1 MPTAYLCRTSRPT
14 KVYSSPISVNP
25 TNTVIPKGSLFI
37 STKYYDREN
46 LEFYEITKDEYNQN
60 LPVGAWVVGD
70 VVEYLPTDDI
80 IDTPKLEQ
88 KAGYEEVNETLFIK
102 SEKITV
108 YDDSQSSTSVNHELK
123 LKDSLIVDRKA
134 NVLCNGMTQV
144 RYHITKVNGSDSHPD
159 VGKWILGDYAVD
171 LKNTKVVFH
180 NNAVQKK
187 VARVATLTANT
198 ARDATTTTTT
208 TPSVDTT
215 NTTDGVTASNAD
227 QELLNNAQMN
237 QTSMDQLYENY
248 GFNYSMSQRHLM
260 SVPIGRM
267 TFVHGMPF
275 QYTYLTDRREGNN
288 NYEGQDSL
296 PDEVTSLNVRSGS
309 VDLYGRTFGKEIAAN
324 MPIAVITPG
333 NPIFLTNVKQGV
345 IGYSGSSQ
353 SARNN
358 WIPFFDTANELTGSE
373 FDAAL
378 AALTE
383 DDGDYQ
389 YYSMT
394 VDTADYFNYVNA
406 ICQTSARLMGL
417 TDFIYHGSACSSLDW
432 SKYNQSV
439 DQDYSMFEEVIG
451 VTNGVSFAFDPLS
464 SITDS
469 ISNNTADS
477 MFTSMLNEV
486 SSKAREVEFV
496 TGQIGIDTGLSSY
509 EGSTPTIGDSTIGNI
524 ASRIGSFL
532 NNSIHGMNVR
542 FPKIWN
548 DSNSSKDY
556 SLEMHFITP
565 YATTFCKW
573 RYVLV
578 PFFHVFCLTAP
589 RSIKT
594 VMNYSRPFL
603 IKAYSKGYFN
613 VEMGIINSL
622 QWKRFGDGDM
632 ISSDGVPTQIDV
644 SMSFEDM
651 YYQLAMSKM
660 SGITG
665 SFEMMG
671 VFFNNNGLMEML
683 GTLSGVN
690 MLRISLGERLSL
702 FASSAVGAFSS
713 TGSNFMRHIS
723 DRLSAAYNSIYYGW

>member
-1 MPTAYLCRTSRPT
+1 MATAYLCRTSRPT
-14 KVYSSPISVNP
+14 KVYRSPISVNP
-25 TNTVIPKGSLFI
+25 TSTVIPKGSMFI
-37 STKYYDREN
+37 STNYHNREN
-46 LEFYEITKDEYNQN
+46 LDFYEITNDEYNQN
-60 LPVGAWVVGD
+60 LPVGAWVAGD
-70 VVEYLPTDDI
+70 VIDCIPTDDF
-80 IDTPKLEQ
+80 DTANITKKSTNNEI
-88 KAGYEEVNETLFIK
+88 NETLFIK
-102 SEKITV
+102 SNKITV
-108 YDDSQSSTSVNHELK
+108 YEDSQSTTTVLHELK
-123 LKDSLIVDRKA
+123 LKDSLTVDRKA
-134 NVLCNGMTQV
+134 DTLCNGVIQT
-144 RYHITKVNGSDSHPD
+144 RYHITAVNGSTSHPD

-171 LKNTKVVFH
+171 LKQTKVVFH
-180 NNAVQKK
+180 TNRVQS
-187 VARVATLTANT
+187 RVATVTTLDTS
-198 ARDATTTTTT
+198 ARDATTGTTT
-208 TPSVDTT
+208 TPTINTT
-215 NTTDGVTASNAD
+215 NSVDGVTASNAD

-237 QTSMDQLYENY
+237 QTDMDQLYQNY

-260 SVPIGRM
+260 DVPIGRM

-296 PDEVTSLNVRSGS
+296 PDEVTSLNVRTGS

-324 MPIAVITPG
+324 MPIVVIAPG

-345 IGYSGSSQ
+345 IGYSGTSQ

-378 AALTE
+378 AELTN
-383 DDGDYQ
+383 DNGDYQ

-394 VDTADYFNYVNA
+394 IDTADYFNYVNA

-417 TDFIYHGSACSSLDW
+417 TDFIYHGTTCDKLDW
-432 SKYNQSV
+432 GKYNQSV

-451 VTNGVSFAFDPLS
+451 VTNGVSFAFDPVS

-469 ISNNTADS
+469 ISNETSDS
-477 MFTSMLNEV
+477 MFTNMLNEV
-486 SSKAREVEFV
+486 SAKAREVEFV
-496 TGQIGIDTGLSSY
+496 TGQIGIDTGLANY
-509 EGSTPTIGDSTIGNI
+509 EGSVPTIGNSTIGNI

-556 SLEMHFITP
+556 NLEMHFITP

-578 PFFHVFCLTAP
+578 PFFHIFCLTAP

-613 VEMGIINSL
+613 VEMGIITSL

-632 ISSDGVPTQIDV
+632 ISGDGVPTQIDV
-644 SMSFEDM
+644 SVAFQDM

-660 SGITG
+660 AGVTG

-702 FASSAVGAFSS
+702 FASSAVGAFSA
-713 TGSNFMRHIS
+713 TGSNFMKH
-723 DRLSAAYNSIYYGW
+723 LSQKLSNAYLSLYYNN

>member
-1 MPTAYLCRTSRPT
+1 MATAYLCRTSRPT

-25 TNTVIPKGSLFI
+25 TSTVIPKGSMFI
-37 STKYYDREN
+37 STNYHNREN
-46 LEFYEITKDEYNQN
+46 LDFYEITNDEYNQN
-60 LPVGAWVVGD
+60 LPVGAWVAGD
-70 VVEYLPTDDI
+70 VIDCIPTDDF
-80 IDTPKLEQ
+80 DTTNITKNSTNNEI
-88 KAGYEEVNETLFIK
+88 NETLFIK
-102 SEKITV
+102 SNKITV
-108 YDDSQSSTSVNHELK
+108 YEDSQSTTTVLHELK
-123 LKDSLIVDRKA
+123 LKDSLTVDRKA
-134 NVLCNGMTQV
+134 DTLCNGVVQT
-144 RYHITKVNGSDSHPD
+144 RYHITAVNGSTSHPD

-171 LKNTKVVFH
+171 LKQTKVVFH
-180 NNAVQKK
+180 TNRVQS
-187 VARVATLTANT
+187 RVATATTLDAS
-198 ARDATTTTTT
+198 ARDATTGTTT
-208 TPSVDTT
+208 TPTVDTT
-215 NTTDGVTASNAD
+215 NSVDGVTASNGD

-237 QTSMDQLYENY
+237 QTDMDQLYQNY

-260 SVPIGRM
+260 DVPIGRM

-296 PDEVTSLNVRSGS
+296 PDEVTSLNVRTGS

-324 MPIAVITPG
+324 MPIVVIAPG

-345 IGYSGSSQ
+345 IGYSGTSQ

-378 AALTE
+378 AELTN
-383 DDGDYQ
+383 DNGDYQ

-394 VDTADYFNYVNA
+394 IDTADYFNYVNA

-417 TDFIYHGSACSSLDW
+417 TNFTYHGTTCDKLDW
-432 SKYNQSV
+432 GKYNQSV

-451 VTNGVSFAFDPLS
+451 VTNGVSFAFDPVS

-469 ISNNTADS
+469 ISNETSDS

-496 TGQIGIDTGLSSY
+496 TGQIGIDTGLANY
-509 EGSTPTIGDSTIGNI
+509 EGSTPTIGNSTIGNI

-548 DSNSSKDY
+548 DSSSSKDY
-556 SLEMHFITP
+556 NIEMHFITP

-578 PFFHVFCLTAP
+578 PFFHIFCLTAP

-613 VEMGIINSL
+613 VEMGIITSL

-632 ISSDGVPTQIDV
+632 ISGDGVPTQIDV
-644 SMSFEDM
+644 SVAFQDM

-702 FASSAVGAFSS
+702 FASSAVGAFSA
-713 TGSNFMRHIS
+713 TGSNFMKHLQ
-723 DRLSAAYNSIYYGW
+723 DKLSQTWLDIYY

>member
-1 MPTAYLCRTSRPT
+1 MATAYLCRTSRPT

-25 TNTVIPKGSLFI
+25 TSTVIPKGSMFI
-37 STKYYDREN
+37 STNYHNREN
-46 LEFYEITKDEYNQN
+46 LDFYEITNDEYNQN
-60 LPVGAWVVGD
+60 LPVGAWVAGD
-70 VVEYLPTDDI
+70 VIDCIPTDDF
-80 IDTPKLEQ
+80 DTTNITKNSTNNEI
-88 KAGYEEVNETLFIK
+88 NETLFIK
-102 SEKITV
+102 SNKITV
-108 YDDSQSSTSVNHELK
+108 YDDSQSTTSVLHELK
-123 LKDSLIVDRKA
+123 LKDSLTVDRKA
-134 NVLCNGMTQV
+134 DTLCNGVIQT
-144 RYHITKVNGSDSHPD
+144 RYHITAVNGSTSHPD

-171 LKNTKVVFH
+171 LKQTKVVFH
-180 NNAVQKK
+180 TNRVQS
-187 VARVATLTANT
+187 RVATATTLDAS
-198 ARDATTTTTT
+198 ARDATTGTTT
-208 TPSVDTT
+208 TPTVDTT
-215 NTTDGVTASNAD
+215 NSVDGVTASNGD

-237 QTSMDQLYENY
+237 QTDMDQLYQNY

-260 SVPIGRM
+260 DVPIGRM

-296 PDEVTSLNVRSGS
+296 PDEVTSLNVRTGS

-324 MPIAVITPG
+324 MPIVVIAPG

-345 IGYSGSSQ
+345 IGYSGTSQ

-358 WIPFFDTANELTGSE
+358 WIPFFDTANELTSSE

-378 AALTE
+378 AELTN
-383 DDGDYQ
+383 DNGDYQ

-394 VDTADYFNYVNA
+394 IDTADYFNYVNA

-417 TDFIYHGSACSSLDW
+417 TDFIYHGTTCDKLDW
-432 SKYNQSV
+432 GKYNQSV

-451 VTNGVSFAFDPLS
+451 VTNGVSFAFDPVS

-469 ISNNTADS
+469 ISNETSDS

-496 TGQIGIDTGLSSY
+496 TGQVGIDTGLANY
-509 EGSTPTIGDSTIGNI
+509 EGSTPTIGNSTIGNI

-548 DSNSSKDY
+548 DSSSSKDY
-556 SLEMHFITP
+556 NLEMHFITP
-565 YATTFCKW
+565 YATIFCKW

-578 PFFHVFCLTAP
+578 PFFHIFCLTAP

-613 VEMGIINSL
+613 VEMGIITSL

-632 ISSDGVPTQIDV
+632 ISGDGVPTQIDV
-644 SMSFEDM
+644 SVAFQDM

-702 FASSAVGAFSS
+702 FASSAVGAFSA

-723 DRLSAAYNSIYYGW
+723 DRLSSIYTAIYFNN

>member
-1 MPTAYLCRTSRPT
+1 MATAYLCRTSRPT

-25 TNTVIPKGSLFI
+25 TSTVIPKGSMFI
-37 STKYYDREN
+37 STKYHNREN
-46 LEFYEITKDEYNQN
+46 LDFYEITNDEYNQN
-60 LPVGAWVVGD
+60 LPVGAWVAGD
-70 VVEYLPTDDI
+70 VIDCIPTDDF
-80 IDTPKLEQ
+80 DTTNITKNSTNNEI
-88 KAGYEEVNETLFIK
+88 NETLFIK
-102 SEKITV
+102 SNKITV
-108 YDDSQSSTSVNHELK
+108 YEDSQSTTSVLHELK
-123 LKDSLIVDRKA
+123 LKDSLTVDRKA
-134 NVLCNGMTQV
+134 DTLCNGVVQT
-144 RYHITKVNGSDSHPD
+144 RYHITAVNGSTSHPD

-171 LKNTKVVFH
+171 LKQTKVVFH
-180 NNAVQKK
+180 TNRVQSRT
-187 VARVATLTANT
+187 VTATTLDTS
-198 ARDATTTTTT
+198 ARDATTGTTT
-208 TPSVDTT
+208 TPTINTT
-215 NTTDGVTASNAD
+215 NSVDGVTASNAE

-237 QTSMDQLYENY
+237 QTDMDQLYQNY

-260 SVPIGRM
+260 DVPIGRM

-296 PDEVTSLNVRSGS
+296 PDEVTSLNVRTGS

-324 MPIAVITPG
+324 MPIVVIAPG

-345 IGYSGSSQ
+345 IGYSGTSQ

-378 AALTE
+378 AELTN
-383 DDGDYQ
+383 DNGDYQ

-394 VDTADYFNYVNA
+394 IDTADYFNYANA

-417 TDFIYHGSACSSLDW
+417 TDFIYHGTTCDKLDW
-432 SKYNQSV
+432 GKYNQSV

-451 VTNGVSFAFDPLS
+451 VTNGVSFAFDPIS

-469 ISNNTADS
+469 ISNETSDS
-477 MFTSMLNEV
+477 MFTNMLNEV
-486 SSKAREVEFV
+486 SAKAREVEFV
-496 TGQIGIDTGLSSY
+496 TGQIGIDTGLANY
-509 EGSTPTIGDSTIGNI
+509 EGSVPTIGNSTIGNI

-548 DSNSSKDY
+548 DSSSSKDY
-556 SLEMHFITP
+556 NLEMHFITP

-578 PFFHVFCLTAP
+578 PFFHIFCLTAP

-632 ISSDGVPTQIDV
+632 ISGDGVPTQIDV
-644 SMSFEDM
+644 SVAFQDM

-660 SGITG
+660 SGVTG

-702 FASSAVGAFSS
+702 FASSAVGAFSA
-713 TGSNFMRHIS
+713 TGSNFMKHIS
-723 DRLSAAYNSIYYGW
+723 DRLANIYTRIYFNN

>member
-1 MPTAYLCRTSRPT
+1 MATAYLCRTSRPT

-25 TNTVIPKGSLFI
+25 TSTVIPKGSMFI
-37 STKYYDREN
+37 STNYHNREN
-46 LEFYEITKDEYNQN
+46 LDFYEITNDEYNQN
-60 LPVGAWVVGD
+60 LPVGAWVAGD
-70 VVEYLPTDDI
+70 VIDCIPTDDF
-80 IDTPKLEQ
+80 DTTNITKNSTNNEI
-88 KAGYEEVNETLFIK
+88 NETLFIK
-102 SEKITV
+102 SNKITV
-108 YDDSQSSTSVNHELK
+108 YEDSQSTTTVLHELK
-123 LKDSLIVDRKA
+123 LKDSLTVDRKA
-134 NVLCNGMTQV
+134 DTLCNGVVQT
-144 RYHITKVNGSDSHPD
+144 RYHITAVNGSTSHPD

-171 LKNTKVVFH
+171 LKQTKVVFH
-180 NNAVQKK
+180 TNRVQS
-187 VARVATLTANT
+187 RVATATTLDAS
-198 ARDATTTTTT
+198 ARDATTGTTT
-208 TPSVDTT
+208 TPTVDTT
-215 NTTDGVTASNAD
+215 NSVDGVTASNGD

-237 QTSMDQLYENY
+237 QTDMDQLYQNY

-260 SVPIGRM
+260 DVPIGRM

-296 PDEVTSLNVRSGS
+296 PDEVTSLNVRTGS

-324 MPIAVITPG
+324 MPIVVIAPG

-345 IGYSGSSQ
+345 IGYSGTSQ

-378 AALTE
+378 AELTN
-383 DDGDYQ
+383 DNGDYQ

-394 VDTADYFNYVNA
+394 IDTADYFNYVNA

-417 TDFIYHGSACSSLDW
+417 TNFTYHGTTCDKLDW
-432 SKYNQSV
+432 GKYNQSV

-451 VTNGVSFAFDPLS
+451 VTNGVSFAFDPVS

-469 ISNNTADS
+469 ISNETSDS

-496 TGQIGIDTGLSSY
+496 TGQIGIDTGLANY
-509 EGSTPTIGDSTIGNI
+509 EGSTPTIGNSTIGNI

-548 DSNSSKDY
+548 DSSSSKDY
-556 SLEMHFITP
+556 NIEMHFITP

-578 PFFHVFCLTAP
+578 PFFHIFCLTAP

-613 VEMGIINSL
+613 VEMGIITSL

-632 ISSDGVPTQIDV
+632 ISGDGVPTQIDV
-644 SMSFEDM
+644 SVAFQDM

-702 FASSAVGAFSS
+702 FASSAVGAFSA
-713 TGSNFMRHIS
+713 TGSNFMKHIS
-723 DRLSAAYNSIYYGW
+723 DRLSSIYTAIYFNN

>member
-1 MPTAYLCRTSRPT
+1 MATAYLCRTSRPT

-25 TNTVIPKGSLFI
+25 TSTVIPKGSMFI
-37 STKYYDREN
+37 STNYHNREN
-46 LEFYEITKDEYNQN
+46 LDFYEITEDEYNQN
-60 LPVGAWVVGD
+60 LPVGAWVAGD
-70 VVEYLPTDDI
+70 VIDCIPTDDF
-80 IDTPKLEQ
+80 DTANITKNSTNNEI
-88 KAGYEEVNETLFIK
+88 NETLFIK
-102 SEKITV
+102 SNKITV
-108 YDDSQSSTSVNHELK
+108 YEDSQSTTNVLHELK
-123 LKDSLIVDRKA
+123 LKDSLTVDRKA
-134 NVLCNGMTQV
+134 DTLCNGVVQT
-144 RYHITKVNGSDSHPD
+144 RYHITTVNGSTSHPD

-171 LKNTKVVFH
+171 LKQTKVVFH
-180 NNAVQKK
+180 TNRIQSRAVT
-187 VARVATLTANT
+187 ATTLDAS
-198 ARDATTTTTT
+198 ARDATTGTTT
-208 TPSVDTT
+208 TPTINTT
-215 NTTDGVTASNAD
+215 NSVDGVTASNAD

-237 QTSMDQLYENY
+237 QTDMDQLYQNY

-260 SVPIGRM
+260 DVPIGRM

-296 PDEVTSLNVRSGS
+296 PDEVTSLNVRTGS

-324 MPIAVITPG
+324 MPIVVIAPG

-345 IGYSGSSQ
+345 IGYSGTSQ

-378 AALTE
+378 AELTN
-383 DDGDYQ
+383 DNGDYQ

-394 VDTADYFNYVNA
+394 IDTADYFNYVNA

-417 TDFIYHGSACSSLDW
+417 TDFIYHGTTCDKLDW
-432 SKYNQSV
+432 GKYNQSV

-451 VTNGVSFAFDPLS
+451 VTNGVSFAFDPVS

-469 ISNNTADS
+469 ISNETSDS

-496 TGQIGIDTGLSSY
+496 TGQIGIDTGLANY
-509 EGSTPTIGDSTIGNI
+509 EGSVPTIGNSTIGNI

-548 DSNSSKDY
+548 DSSSSKDY
-556 SLEMHFITP
+556 NLEMHFITP

-578 PFFHVFCLTAP
+578 PFFHIFCLTAP

-613 VEMGIINSL
+613 VEMGIITSL

-632 ISSDGVPTQIDV
+632 ISDAGVPTQIDV
-644 SMSFEDM
+644 SVAFQDM

-702 FASSAVGAFSS
+702 FASSAVGAFSA

-723 DRLSAAYNSIYYGW
+723 DRLSSIYTSIYFGN

>member
-1 MPTAYLCRTSRPT
+1 MATAYLCRTSRPT

-25 TNTVIPKGSLFI
+25 TSTVIPKGSMFI
-37 STKYYDREN
+37 STNYHNREN
-46 LEFYEITKDEYNQN
+46 LDFYEITNDEYNQN
-60 LPVGAWVVGD
+60 LPVGAWVAGD
-70 VVEYLPTDDI
+70 VIDCIPTDDF
-80 IDTPKLEQ
+80 DTTSITKNSTNNEI
-88 KAGYEEVNETLFIK
+88 NETLFIK
-102 SEKITV
+102 SNKITV
-108 YDDSQSSTSVNHELK
+108 YDDSQSTTSVLHELK
-123 LKDSLIVDRKA
+123 LKDSLTVDRKA
-134 NVLCNGMTQV
+134 DTLCNGVVQT
-144 RYHITKVNGSDSHPD
+144 RYHITAVNGSTSHPD

-171 LKNTKVVFH
+171 LKQTKVVFH
-180 NNAVQKK
+180 TNRVQSRAVT
-187 VARVATLTANT
+187 ATTLDAS
-198 ARDATTTTTT
+198 ARDATTGTTT
-208 TPSVDTT
+208 TPTINTT
-215 NTTDGVTASNAD
+215 NSVDGVTASNAD

-237 QTSMDQLYENY
+237 QTDMDQLYQNY

-260 SVPIGRM
+260 DVPIGRM

-296 PDEVTSLNVRSGS
+296 PDEVTSLNVRTGS

-324 MPIAVITPG
+324 MPIVVIAPG

-345 IGYSGSSQ
+345 IGYSGTSQ

-378 AALTE
+378 AELTN
-383 DDGDYQ
+383 DNGDYQ

-394 VDTADYFNYVNA
+394 IDTADYFNYVNA

-417 TDFIYHGSACSSLDW
+417 TDFIYHGTTCDKLDW
-432 SKYNQSV
+432 GKYNQSV

-451 VTNGVSFAFDPLS
+451 VTNGVSFAFDPVS

-469 ISNNTADS
+469 ISNETSDS

-496 TGQIGIDTGLSSY
+496 TGQVGIDTGLANY
-509 EGSTPTIGDSTIGNI
+509 EGSTPTIGNSTIGNI

-548 DSNSSKDY
+548 DSSSSKDY
-556 SLEMHFITP
+556 NLEMHFITP
-565 YATTFCKW
+565 YATIFCKW

-578 PFFHVFCLTAP
+578 PFFHIFCLTAP

-613 VEMGIINSL
+613 VEMGIITSL

-632 ISSDGVPTQIDV
+632 ISGDGVPTQIDV
-644 SMSFEDM
+644 SVAFQDM

-702 FASSAVGAFSS
+702 FASSAVGAFSA
-713 TGSNFMRHIS
+713 TGSNFMKHIS
-723 DRLSAAYNSIYYGW
+723 QKLANIYMSIYFNN

>member
-1 MPTAYLCRTSRPT
+1 MATAYLCRTSRPT

-25 TNTVIPKGSLFI
+25 TSTVIPKGSMFI
-37 STKYYDREN
+37 STNYHNREN
-46 LEFYEITKDEYNQN
+46 LDFYEITNDEYNQN
-60 LPVGAWVVGD
+60 LPVGAWVAGD
-70 VVEYLPTDDI
+70 VIDCIPTDDF
-80 IDTPKLEQ
+80 DTTNITKNSTNNEI
-88 KAGYEEVNETLFIK
+88 NETLFIK
-102 SEKITV
+102 SNKITV
-108 YDDSQSSTSVNHELK
+108 YEDSQSTTTVLHELK
-123 LKDSLIVDRKA
+123 LKDSLTVDRKA
-134 NVLCNGMTQV
+134 DTLCNGVIQT
-144 RYHITKVNGSDSHPD
+144 RYHITAVNGSTSHPD

-171 LKNTKVVFH
+171 LKQTKVVFH
-180 NNAVQKK
+180 TNRVQS
-187 VARVATLTANT
+187 RVAT
-198 ARDATTTTTT
+198 ATTLDASARGATTGTTT
-208 TPSVDTT
+208 TPTVDTT
-215 NTTDGVTASNAD
+215 NSVDGVTASNGD

-237 QTSMDQLYENY
+237 QTDMDQLYQNY

-260 SVPIGRM
+260 DVPIGRM

-296 PDEVTSLNVRSGS
+296 PDEVTSLNVRTGS

-324 MPIAVITPG
+324 MPIVVIAPG

-345 IGYSGSSQ
+345 IGYSGTSQ

-358 WIPFFDTANELTGSE
+358 WIPFFDTANELTSSE

-378 AALTE
+378 AELTN
-383 DDGDYQ
+383 DNGDYQ

-394 VDTADYFNYVNA
+394 IDTADYFNYVNA

-417 TDFIYHGSACSSLDW
+417 TDFIYHGTTCDKLDW
-432 SKYNQSV
+432 GKYNQSV

-451 VTNGVSFAFDPLS
+451 VTNGVSFAFDPVS

-469 ISNNTADS
+469 ISNETSDS

-496 TGQIGIDTGLSSY
+496 TGQVGIDTGLANY
-509 EGSTPTIGDSTIGNI
+509 EGSTPTIGNSTIGNI

-548 DSNSSKDY
+548 DSSSSKDY
-556 SLEMHFITP
+556 NLEMHFITP
-565 YATTFCKW
+565 YATIFCKW

-578 PFFHVFCLTAP
+578 PFFHIFCLTAP

-613 VEMGIINSL
+613 VEMGIITSL

-632 ISSDGVPTQIDV
+632 ISGDGVPTQIDV
-644 SMSFEDM
+644 SVAFQDM

-702 FASSAVGAFSS
+702 FASSAVGAFSA
-713 TGSNFMRHIS
+713 TGSNFMKHLQ
-723 DRLSAAYNSIYYGW
+723 DKLSQTWIDIYY

>member
-1 MPTAYLCRTSRPT
+1 MATAYLCRTSRPT

-25 TNTVIPKGSLFI
+25 TSTVIPKGSMFI
-37 STKYYDREN
+37 STNYHNREN
-46 LEFYEITKDEYNQN
+46 LDFYEITEDEYNQN
-60 LPVGAWVVGD
+60 LPVGAWVAGD
-70 VVEYLPTDDI
+70 VIDCIPTDDF
-80 IDTPKLEQ
+80 DTANITKNSTNNEI
-88 KAGYEEVNETLFIK
+88 NETLFIK
-102 SEKITV
+102 SNKITV
-108 YDDSQSSTSVNHELK
+108 YEDSQSTTSVLHELK
-123 LKDSLIVDRKA
+123 LKDSLTVDRKA
-134 NVLCNGMTQV
+134 DTLCNGVVQT
-144 RYHITKVNGSDSHPD
+144 RYHITAVNGSTSHPD

-171 LKNTKVVFH
+171 LKQTKVVFH
-180 NNAVQKK
+180 TNRVQSRAVT
-187 VARVATLTANT
+187 ATTLDAS
-198 ARDATTTTTT
+198 ARDATTGTTT
-208 TPSVDTT
+208 TPTVDTT
-215 NTTDGVTASNAD
+215 NSVDGVTASNAD

-237 QTSMDQLYENY
+237 QTDMDQLYQNY

-260 SVPIGRM
+260 DVPIGRM

-296 PDEVTSLNVRSGS
+296 PDEVTSLNVRTGS

-324 MPIAVITPG
+324 MPIVVIAPG

-345 IGYSGSSQ
+345 IGYSGTSQ

-378 AALTE
+378 AELTN

-394 VDTADYFNYVNA
+394 IDTADYFNYVNA

-417 TDFIYHGSACSSLDW
+417 TDFIYHGTTCDKLDW
-432 SKYNQSV
+432 GKYNQSV

-451 VTNGVSFAFDPLS
+451 VTNGVSFAFDPVS

-469 ISNNTADS
+469 ISNDTSDS

-496 TGQIGIDTGLSSY
+496 TGQIGIDTGLANY
-509 EGSTPTIGDSTIGNI
+509 EGSTPTIGNSTIGNI

-548 DSNSSKDY
+548 DSSSSKDY
-556 SLEMHFITP
+556 NLEMHFITP

-578 PFFHVFCLTAP
+578 PFFHIFCLTAP

-613 VEMGIINSL
+613 VEMGIITSL

-632 ISSDGVPTQIDV
+632 ISDAGVPTQIDV
-644 SMSFEDM
+644 SVAFQDM

-702 FASSAVGAFSS
+702 FASSAVGAFSA
-713 TGSNFMRHIS
+713 TGSNFMRH
-723 DRLSAAYNSIYYGW
+723 LSQKLSNTYLNLYYNN

>member
-1 MPTAYLCRTSRPT
+1 MATAYLCRTSRPT

-25 TNTVIPKGSLFI
+25 TSTVIPKGSMFI
-37 STKYYDREN
+37 STNYHNREN
-46 LEFYEITKDEYNQN
+46 LDFYEITNDEYNQN
-60 LPVGAWVVGD
+60 LPVGAWVAGD
-70 VVEYLPTDDI
+70 VIDCIPTDDF
-80 IDTPKLEQ
+80 DTTNITKNSTNNEI
-88 KAGYEEVNETLFIK
+88 NETLFIK
-102 SEKITV
+102 SNKITV
-108 YDDSQSSTSVNHELK
+108 YEDSQSTTTVLHELK
-123 LKDSLIVDRKA
+123 LKDSLTVDRKA
-134 NVLCNGMTQV
+134 DTLCNGVIQT
-144 RYHITKVNGSDSHPD
+144 RYHITAVNGSTSHPD

-171 LKNTKVVFH
+171 LKQTKVVFH
-180 NNAVQKK
+180 TNRVQP
-187 VARVATLTANT
+187 RVANATTLDAS
-198 ARDATTTTTT
+198 ARDATTGTTT
-208 TPSVDTT
+208 TPTVDTT
-215 NTTDGVTASNAD
+215 NSVDGVTASNGD

-237 QTSMDQLYENY
+237 QTDMDQLYQNY

-260 SVPIGRM
+260 DVPIGRM

-296 PDEVTSLNVRSGS
+296 PDEVTSLNVRTGS
-309 VDLYGRTFGKEIAAN
+309 VDLYGRTFGKGIAAN
-324 MPIAVITPG
+324 MPIVVIAPG

-345 IGYSGSSQ
+345 IGYSGTSQ

-378 AALTE
+378 AELTN
-383 DDGDYQ
+383 DNGDYQ

-394 VDTADYFNYVNA
+394 IDTADYFNYVNA

-417 TDFIYHGSACSSLDW
+417 TNFTYHGTTCDKLDW
-432 SKYNQSV
+432 GKYNQSV

-451 VTNGVSFAFDPLS
+451 VTNGVSFAFDPVS

-469 ISNNTADS
+469 ISNETSDS

-496 TGQIGIDTGLSSY
+496 TGQIGIDTGLANY
-509 EGSTPTIGDSTIGNI
+509 EGATPTIGNSTIGNI

-548 DSNSSKDY
+548 DSSSSKDY
-556 SLEMHFITP
+556 NIEMHFITP

-578 PFFHVFCLTAP
+578 PFFHIFCLTAP

-613 VEMGIINSL
+613 VEMGIITSL

-632 ISSDGVPTQIDV
+632 ISGDGVPTQIDV
-644 SMSFEDM
+644 SVAFQDM

-702 FASSAVGAFSS
+702 FASSAVGAFSA

-723 DRLSAAYNSIYYGW
+723 DRLSSIYTAIYFNN

>member
-1 MPTAYLCRTSRPT
+1 MATAYLCRTSRPT

-25 TNTVIPKGSLFI
+25 TSTVIPKGSMFI
-37 STKYYDREN
+37 STNYHNREN
-46 LEFYEITKDEYNQN
+46 LDFYEITNDEYNQN
-60 LPVGAWVVGD
+60 LPVGAWVAGD
-70 VVEYLPTDDI
+70 VIDCIPTDDF
-80 IDTPKLEQ
+80 DTTNITKNSTNNEI
-88 KAGYEEVNETLFIK
+88 NETLFIK
-102 SEKITV
+102 SNKITV
-108 YDDSQSSTSVNHELK
+108 YEDSQSTTTVLHELK
-123 LKDSLIVDRKA
+123 LKDSLTVDRKA
-134 NVLCNGMTQV
+134 DTLCNGVIQT
-144 RYHITKVNGSDSHPD
+144 RYHITAVNGSSSHPD

-171 LKNTKVVFH
+171 LKQTKVVFH
-180 NNAVQKK
+180 TNRVQS
-187 VARVATLTANT
+187 RVATATT
-198 ARDATTTTTT
+198 RDATTGTTT
-208 TPSVDTT
+208 TPTVDTT
-215 NTTDGVTASNAD
+215 NSVDGVTASNGD

-237 QTSMDQLYENY
+237 QTDMDQLYQNY

-260 SVPIGRM
+260 DVPIGRM

-296 PDEVTSLNVRSGS
+296 PDEVTSLNVRTGS

-324 MPIAVITPG
+324 MPIVVIAPG

-345 IGYSGSSQ
+345 IGYSGTSQ

-378 AALTE
+378 AELTN
-383 DDGDYQ
+383 DNGDYQ

-394 VDTADYFNYVNA
+394 IDTADYFNYVNA

-417 TDFIYHGSACSSLDW
+417 TDFIYHGTTCDKLDW
-432 SKYNQSV
+432 GKYNQSV

-451 VTNGVSFAFDPLS
+451 VTNGVSFAFDPVS

-469 ISNNTADS
+469 ISNETSDS

-496 TGQIGIDTGLSSY
+496 TGQIGIDTGLANY
-509 EGSTPTIGDSTIGNI
+509 EGSVPTIGNSTIGNI

-548 DSNSSKDY
+548 DSSSSKDY
-556 SLEMHFITP
+556 NLEMHFITP
-565 YATTFCKW
+565 YATIFCKW

-578 PFFHVFCLTAP
+578 PFFHIFCLTAP

-613 VEMGIINSL
+613 VEMGIITSL

-632 ISSDGVPTQIDV
+632 ISGDGVPTQIDV
-644 SMSFEDM
+644 SVAFQDM

-702 FASSAVGAFSS
+702 FASSAVGAFSA
-713 TGSNFMRHIS
+713 TGSNFMKHIS
-723 DRLSAAYNSIYYGW
+723 DRLSSIYTAIYFNN

>member
-1 MPTAYLCRTSRPT
+1 MATAYLCRTSRPT

-25 TNTVIPKGSLFI
+25 TSTVIPKGSMFI
-37 STKYYDREN
+37 STNYHNREN
-46 LEFYEITKDEYNQN
+46 LDFYEITNDEYNQN
-60 LPVGAWVVGD
+60 LPVGAWVAGD
-70 VVEYLPTDDI
+70 VIDCIPTDDF
-80 IDTPKLEQ
+80 DTTNITKNSTNNEI
-88 KAGYEEVNETLFIK
+88 NETLFIK
-102 SEKITV
+102 SNKITV
-108 YDDSQSSTSVNHELK
+108 YEDSQSTTSVLHELK
-123 LKDSLIVDRKA
+123 LKDSLTVDRKA
-134 NVLCNGMTQV
+134 DTLCNGAIQT
-144 RYHITKVNGSDSHPD
+144 RYHITAVNGSTSHPD

-171 LKNTKVVFH
+171 LKQTKVVFH
-180 NNAVQKK
+180 TNRVQS
-187 VARVATLTANT
+187 RVATTLDAS
-198 ARDATTTTTT
+198 ARDATTGTTT
-208 TPSVDTT
+208 TPTVDTT
-215 NTTDGVTASNAD
+215 NSVDGVTASNGD

-237 QTSMDQLYENY
+237 QTDMDQLYQNY

-260 SVPIGRM
+260 DVPIGRM

-296 PDEVTSLNVRSGS
+296 PDEVTSLNVRTGS

-324 MPIAVITPG
+324 MPIVVIAPG

-345 IGYSGSSQ
+345 IGYSGTSQ

-378 AALTE
+378 AELTN
-383 DDGDYQ
+383 DNGDYQ

-394 VDTADYFNYVNA
+394 IDTADYFNYVNA

-417 TDFIYHGSACSSLDW
+417 TNFTYHGTTCDKLDW
-432 SKYNQSV
+432 GKYNQSV

-451 VTNGVSFAFDPLS
+451 VTNGVSFAFDPVS

-469 ISNNTADS
+469 ISNETSDS

-496 TGQIGIDTGLSSY
+496 TGQVGIDTGLANY
-509 EGSTPTIGDSTIGNI
+509 EGSTPTIGNSTIGNI

-548 DSNSSKDY
+548 DSSSSKDY
-556 SLEMHFITP
+556 NLEMHFITP

-578 PFFHVFCLTAP
+578 PFFHIFCLTAP

-613 VEMGIINSL
+613 VEMGIITSL

-632 ISSDGVPTQIDV
+632 ISGDGVPTQIDV
-644 SMSFEDM
+644 SVAFQDM

-702 FASSAVGAFSS
+702 FASSAVGAFSA

-723 DRLSAAYNSIYYGW
+723 DRLSSIYTAIYFNN

>member
-1 MPTAYLCRTSRPT
+1 MATAYLCRTSRPT

-25 TNTVIPKGSLFI
+25 TSTVIPKGSMFI
-37 STKYYDREN
+37 STNYHNREN
-46 LEFYEITKDEYNQN
+46 LDFYEITEDEYNQN
-60 LPVGAWVVGD
+60 LPVGAWVAGD
-70 VVEYLPTDDI
+70 VIDCIPTDDF
-80 IDTPKLEQ
+80 DTANITKNSTNNEI
-88 KAGYEEVNETLFIK
+88 NETLFIK
-102 SEKITV
+102 SNKITV
-108 YDDSQSSTSVNHELK
+108 YDDSQSTTSVLHELK
-123 LKDSLIVDRKA
+123 LKDSLTVDRKA
-134 NVLCNGMTQV
+134 DTLCNGVVQT
-144 RYHITKVNGSDSHPD
+144 RYHITAVNGSTSHPD

-171 LKNTKVVFH
+171 LKQTKVVFH
-180 NNAVQKK
+180 TNRVQSRAVT
-187 VARVATLTANT
+187 ATTLDAS
-198 ARDATTTTTT
+198 ARDATTGTTT
-208 TPSVDTT
+208 TPTINTT
-215 NTTDGVTASNAD
+215 NSVDGVTASNAD

-237 QTSMDQLYENY
+237 QTDMDQLYQNY

-260 SVPIGRM
+260 DVPIGRM

-296 PDEVTSLNVRSGS
+296 PDEVTSLNVRTGS

-324 MPIAVITPG
+324 MPIVVIAPG

-345 IGYSGSSQ
+345 IGYSGTSQ

-378 AALTE
+378 AELTN
-383 DDGDYQ
+383 DNGDYQ

-394 VDTADYFNYVNA
+394 IDTADYFNYVNA

-417 TDFIYHGSACSSLDW
+417 TDFIYHGTTCDKLDW
-432 SKYNQSV
+432 GKYNQSV

-451 VTNGVSFAFDPLS
+451 VTNGVSFAFDPVS

-469 ISNNTADS
+469 ISNETSDS

-496 TGQIGIDTGLSSY
+496 TGQIGIDTGLANY
-509 EGSTPTIGDSTIGNI
+509 EGSTPTIGNSTIGNI

-548 DSNSSKDY
+548 DSSSSKDY
-556 SLEMHFITP
+556 NLEMHFITP

-578 PFFHVFCLTAP
+578 PFFHIFCLTAP

-613 VEMGIINSL
+613 VEMGIITSL

-632 ISSDGVPTQIDV
+632 ISDAGVPTQIDV
-644 SMSFEDM
+644 SVAFQDM

-702 FASSAVGAFSS
+702 FASSAVGAFSA

-723 DRLSAAYNSIYYGW
+723 DRLSSIYTSIYFGN

>member
-1 MPTAYLCRTSRPT
+1 MAEDVATASAVAGSSRALSDDIVIVPTTSTRVS
-14 KVYSSPISVNP
+14 VYSADKLNEIRVKADKDAINSAEKVDTP
-25 TNTVIPKGSLFI
+25 T
-37 STKYYDREN
+37 Y
-46 LEFYEITKDEYNQN
+46 
-60 LPVGAWVVGD
+60 
-70 VVEYLPTDDI
+70 TDD
-80 IDTPKLEQ
+80 DSDGDDYYWQ
-88 KAGYEEVNETLFIK
+88 NYVAGIE
-102 SEKITV
+102 SS
-108 YDDSQSSTSVNHELK
+108 SQVSR
-123 LKDSLIVDRKA
+123 SLG
-134 NVLCNGMTQV
+134 N
-144 RYHITKVNGSDSHPD
+144 
-159 VGKWILGDYAVD
+159 
-171 LKNTKVVFH
+171 
-180 NNAVQKK
+180 
-187 VARVATLTANT
+187 
-198 ARDATTTTTT
+198 
-208 TPSVDTT
+208 
-215 NTTDGVTASNAD
+215 
-227 QELLNNAQMN
+227 
-237 QTSMDQLYENY
+237 
-248 GFNYSMSQRHLM
+248 
-260 SVPIGRM
+260 VPIGRM

-548 DSNSSKDY
+548 DSNSSKD
-556 SLEMHFITP
+556 
-565 YATTFCKW
+565 
-573 RYVLV
+573 
-578 PFFHVFCLTAP
+578 
-589 RSIKT
+589 
-594 VMNYSRPFL
+594 
-603 IKAYSKGYFN
+603 
-613 VEMGIINSL
+613 
-622 QWKRFGDGDM
+622 
-632 ISSDGVPTQIDV
+632 
-644 SMSFEDM
+644 
-651 YYQLAMSKM
+651 
-660 SGITG
+660 
-665 SFEMMG
+665 
-671 VFFNNNGLMEML
+671 
-683 GTLSGVN
+683 
-690 MLRISLGERLSL
+690 
-702 FASSAVGAFSS
+702 FSS
-713 TGSNFMRHIS
+713 NPI
-723 DRLSAAYNSIYYGW
+723 LL

>member
-1 MPTAYLCRTSRPT
+1 MATAYLCRTSRPT

-25 TNTVIPKGSLFI
+25 TSTVIPKGSMFI
-37 STKYYDREN
+37 STNYHNREN
-46 LEFYEITKDEYNQN
+46 LDFYEITNDEYNQN
-60 LPVGAWVVGD
+60 LPVGAWVAGD
-70 VVEYLPTDDI
+70 VIDCIPTDDF
-80 IDTPKLEQ
+80 DTTNITKNSTNNEI
-88 KAGYEEVNETLFIK
+88 NETLFIK
-102 SEKITV
+102 SNKITV
-108 YDDSQSSTSVNHELK
+108 YEDSQSTTTVLYELK
-123 LKDSLIVDRKA
+123 LKDSLTVDRKA
-134 NVLCNGMTQV
+134 DTLCNGVIQT
-144 RYHITKVNGSDSHPD
+144 RYHITAVNGSTSHPD

-171 LKNTKVVFH
+171 LKQTKVVFH
-180 NNAVQKK
+180 TNRVQSRT
-187 VARVATLTANT
+187 VTATTLDTS
-198 ARDATTTTTT
+198 ARDATTGTTT
-208 TPSVDTT
+208 TPTVDTT
-215 NTTDGVTASNAD
+215 NSVDGVTASNAD

-237 QTSMDQLYENY
+237 QTDMDQLYQNY

-260 SVPIGRM
+260 DVPIGRM

-296 PDEVTSLNVRSGS
+296 PDEVTSLNVRTGS

-324 MPIAVITPG
+324 MPIVVIAPG

-345 IGYSGSSQ
+345 IGYSGTSQ

-378 AALTE
+378 AELTN
-383 DDGDYQ
+383 DNGDYQ

-394 VDTADYFNYVNA
+394 IDTADYFNYVNA

-417 TDFIYHGSACSSLDW
+417 TNFTYHGTTCDKLDW
-432 SKYNQSV
+432 GKYNQSV

-451 VTNGVSFAFDPLS
+451 VTNGVSFAFDPVS

-469 ISNNTADS
+469 ISNETSDS

-496 TGQIGIDTGLSSY
+496 TGQVGIDTGLANY
-509 EGSTPTIGDSTIGNI
+509 EGSTPTLGNSTIGNI

-548 DSNSSKDY
+548 DSSSSKDY
-556 SLEMHFITP
+556 NLEMHFITP
-565 YATTFCKW
+565 YATIFCKW

-578 PFFHVFCLTAP
+578 PFFHIFCLTAP

-613 VEMGIINSL
+613 VEMGIITSL

-632 ISSDGVPTQIDV
+632 ISGDGVPTQIDV
-644 SMSFEDM
+644 SVAFQDM

-702 FASSAVGAFSS
+702 FASSAVGAFSA

-723 DRLSAAYNSIYYGW
+723 DRLSSIYTAIYFNN

>member
-1 MPTAYLCRTSRPT
+1 MTTAYLCRTSRPT

-25 TNTVIPKGSLFI
+25 TSTVIPKGSMFI
-37 STKYYDREN
+37 STNYHNREN
-46 LEFYEITKDEYNQN
+46 LDFYEITEDEYNQN
-60 LPVGAWVVGD
+60 LPVGAWVAGD
-70 VVEYLPTDDI
+70 VIDCIPTDDF
-80 IDTPKLEQ
+80 DTANITKNSTNTEI
-88 KAGYEEVNETLFIK
+88 NETLFIK
-102 SEKITV
+102 SNKITV
-108 YDDSQSSTSVNHELK
+108 YEDSQSTTSVLHELK
-123 LKDSLIVDRKA
+123 LKDSLTVDRKA
-134 NVLCNGMTQV
+134 DTLCNGVVQT
-144 RYHITKVNGSDSHPD
+144 RYHITAVNGSTSHPD

-171 LKNTKVVFH
+171 LKQTKVVFH
-180 NNAVQKK
+180 TNRVQSRAVT
-187 VARVATLTANT
+187 ATTLDAS
-198 ARDATTTTTT
+198 ARDATTGTTT
-208 TPSVDTT
+208 TPTVDTT
-215 NTTDGVTASNAD
+215 NSVDGVTASNAD

-237 QTSMDQLYENY
+237 QTDMDQLYQNY

-260 SVPIGRM
+260 DVPIGRM

-296 PDEVTSLNVRSGS
+296 PDEVTSLNVRTGS

-324 MPIAVITPG
+324 MPIVVIAPG

-345 IGYSGSSQ
+345 IGYSGTSQ

-358 WIPFFDTANELTGSE
+358 WIPFFDTANELTSSE

-378 AALTE
+378 AELTN
-383 DDGDYQ
+383 DNGDYQ

-394 VDTADYFNYVNA
+394 IDTADYFNYVNA

-417 TDFIYHGSACSSLDW
+417 TDFIYHGTTCDKLDW
-432 SKYNQSV
+432 GKYNQSV

-451 VTNGVSFAFDPLS
+451 VTNGVSFAFDPVS

-469 ISNNTADS
+469 ISNDTTDS

-496 TGQIGIDTGLSSY
+496 TGQIGIDTGLANY
-509 EGSTPTIGDSTIGNI
+509 EGSVPTIGNSTIGNI

-548 DSNSSKDY
+548 DSSSSKDY
-556 SLEMHFITP
+556 NLEMHFITP

-578 PFFHVFCLTAP
+578 PFFHIFCLTAP

-613 VEMGIINSL
+613 VEMGIITSL

-632 ISSDGVPTQIDV
+632 ISDAGVPTQIDV
-644 SMSFEDM
+644 SVAFQDM

-702 FASSAVGAFSS
+702 FASSAVGAFSA

-723 DRLSAAYNSIYYGW
+723 DRLSSIYTSIYFNN

>member
-1 MPTAYLCRTSRPT
+1 MATAYLCRTSRPT

-25 TNTVIPKGSLFI
+25 TSTVIPKGSMFI
-37 STKYYDREN
+37 STNYHNREN
-46 LEFYEITKDEYNQN
+46 LDFYEITEDEYNQN
-60 LPVGAWVVGD
+60 LPVGAWVAGD
-70 VVEYLPTDDI
+70 VIDCIPTDDF
-80 IDTPKLEQ
+80 DTANITKNSSNNEI
-88 KAGYEEVNETLFIK
+88 NETLFIK
-102 SEKITV
+102 SNKITV
-108 YDDSQSSTSVNHELK
+108 YEDSQSTTSVLHELK
-123 LKDSLIVDRKA
+123 LKDSLTVDRKA
-134 NVLCNGMTQV
+134 DTLCNGVVQT
-144 RYHITKVNGSDSHPD
+144 RYHITAVNGSTSHPD

-171 LKNTKVVFH
+171 LKQTKVVFH
-180 NNAVQKK
+180 TNRVQSRT
-187 VARVATLTANT
+187 VTATTLDAS
-198 ARDATTTTTT
+198 ARDATTGTTT
-208 TPSVDTT
+208 TPTINTT
-215 NTTDGVTASNAD
+215 NSVDGVTASNAD

-237 QTSMDQLYENY
+237 QTDMDQLYQNY

-260 SVPIGRM
+260 DVPIGRM

-296 PDEVTSLNVRSGS
+296 PDEVTSLNVRTGS

-324 MPIAVITPG
+324 MPIVVIAPG

-345 IGYSGSSQ
+345 IGYSGTSQ

-358 WIPFFDTANELTGSE
+358 WIPFFDTANELTSSE

-378 AALTE
+378 AELTN
-383 DDGDYQ
+383 DNGDYQ

-394 VDTADYFNYVNA
+394 IDTADYFNYVNA

-417 TDFIYHGSACSSLDW
+417 TDFIYHGTTCDKLDW
-432 SKYNQSV
+432 GKYNQSV

-451 VTNGVSFAFDPLS
+451 VTNGVSFAFDPIS

-469 ISNNTADS
+469 ISNETSDS
-477 MFTSMLNEV
+477 MFTNMLNEV
-486 SSKAREVEFV
+486 SAKAREVEFV
-496 TGQIGIDTGLSSY
+496 TGQIGIDTGLANY
-509 EGSTPTIGDSTIGNI
+509 EGSVPTIGNSTIGNI

-556 SLEMHFITP
+556 NLEMHFITP

-578 PFFHVFCLTAP
+578 PFFHIFCLTAP

-613 VEMGIINSL
+613 VEMGIITSL

-632 ISSDGVPTQIDV
+632 ISDAGVPTQIDV
-644 SMSFEDM
+644 SVAFQDM

-702 FASSAVGAFSS
+702 FASSAVGAFSA

-723 DRLSAAYNSIYYGW
+723 DRLSSIYTSIYYQ

>member
-1 MPTAYLCRTSRPT
+1 MATAYLCRTSRPT

-25 TNTVIPKGSLFI
+25 TSTVIPKGSMFI
-37 STKYYDREN
+37 STNYHNREN
-46 LEFYEITKDEYNQN
+46 LDFYEITEDEYNQN
-60 LPVGAWVVGD
+60 LPVGAWVAGD
-70 VVEYLPTDDI
+70 VIDCIPTDDF
-80 IDTPKLEQ
+80 DTANITKNSTNNEI
-88 KAGYEEVNETLFIK
+88 NETLFIK
-102 SEKITV
+102 SNKITV
-108 YDDSQSSTSVNHELK
+108 YDDSQSTTSVLHGLK
-123 LKDSLIVDRKA
+123 LKDSLTVDRKA
-134 NVLCNGMTQV
+134 DTLCNGVVQT
-144 RYHITKVNGSDSHPD
+144 RYHITTVNGSISHPD

-171 LKNTKVVFH
+171 LKQTKVVFH
-180 NNAVQKK
+180 TNRVQSRAVT
-187 VARVATLTANT
+187 ATTLDAS
-198 ARDATTTTTT
+198 ARDATTGTTT
-208 TPSVDTT
+208 TPTVDTT
-215 NTTDGVTASNAD
+215 NSVDGVTASNAD

-237 QTSMDQLYENY
+237 QTDMDQLYQNY

-260 SVPIGRM
+260 DVPIGRM

-296 PDEVTSLNVRSGS
+296 PDEVTSLNVRTGS

-324 MPIAVITPG
+324 MPIVVIAPG

-345 IGYSGSSQ
+345 IGYSGTSQ

-378 AALTE
+378 AELTN
-383 DDGDYQ
+383 DNGDYQ

-394 VDTADYFNYVNA
+394 IDTADYFNYVNA

-417 TDFIYHGSACSSLDW
+417 TDFIYHGTTCDKLDW
-432 SKYNQSV
+432 GKYNQSV

-451 VTNGVSFAFDPLS
+451 VTNGVSFAFDPVS

-469 ISNNTADS
+469 ISNETSDS
-477 MFTSMLNEV
+477 MFTNMLNEV

-496 TGQIGIDTGLSSY
+496 TGQIGIDTGLANY
-509 EGSTPTIGDSTIGNI
+509 EGSTPTLGNSTIGNI

-548 DSNSSKDY
+548 DSSSSKDY
-556 SLEMHFITP
+556 NLEMHFITP

-578 PFFHVFCLTAP
+578 PFFHIFCLTAP

-613 VEMGIINSL
+613 VEMGIITSL

-632 ISSDGVPTQIDV
+632 ISGDGVPTQIDV
-644 SMSFEDM
+644 SVAFQDM

-702 FASSAVGAFSS
+702 FASSAVGAFSA
-713 TGSNFMRHIS
+713 TGSNFMKHIS
-723 DRLSAAYNSIYYGW
+723 DRLANIYTRIYFNN

>member
-1 MPTAYLCRTSRPT
+1 MATAYLCRTSRPT

-25 TNTVIPKGSLFI
+25 TSTVIPKGSMFI
-37 STKYYDREN
+37 STNYHNREN
-46 LEFYEITKDEYNQN
+46 LDFYEITEDEYNQN
-60 LPVGAWVVGD
+60 LPVGAWVAGD
-70 VVEYLPTDDI
+70 VIDCIPTDDF
-80 IDTPKLEQ
+80 DTANITKNSTNNEI
-88 KAGYEEVNETLFIK
+88 NETLFIK
-102 SEKITV
+102 SNKITV
-108 YDDSQSSTSVNHELK
+108 YDDSQSTTSVLHELK
-123 LKDSLIVDRKA
+123 LKDSLTVDRKA
-134 NVLCNGMTQV
+134 DTLCNGVVQT
-144 RYHITKVNGSDSHPD
+144 RYHITAVNGSTSHPD

-171 LKNTKVVFH
+171 LKQTKVVFH
-180 NNAVQKK
+180 TNRVQSRAVT
-187 VARVATLTANT
+187 ATTLDAS
-198 ARDATTTTTT
+198 ARDATTGTTT
-208 TPSVDTT
+208 TPTINTT
-215 NTTDGVTASNAD
+215 NTVDGVTASNAD

-237 QTSMDQLYENY
+237 QTDMDQLYQNY

-260 SVPIGRM
+260 DVPIGRM

-296 PDEVTSLNVRSGS
+296 PDEVTSLNVRTGS

-324 MPIAVITPG
+324 MPIVVIAPG

-345 IGYSGSSQ
+345 IGYSGTSQ

-358 WIPFFDTANELTGSE
+358 WIPFFDTANELTSSE

-378 AALTE
+378 AELTN

-394 VDTADYFNYVNA
+394 IDTADYFNYVNA

-417 TDFIYHGSACSSLDW
+417 TDFIYHGATCDKLDW
-432 SKYNQSV
+432 GKYNQSV

-451 VTNGVSFAFDPLS
+451 VTNGVSFAFDPIS

-469 ISNNTADS
+469 ISNETSDS
-477 MFTSMLNEV
+477 MFTNMLNEV
-486 SSKAREVEFV
+486 SAKAREVEFV
-496 TGQIGIDTGLSSY
+496 TGQIGIDTGLANY
-509 EGSTPTIGDSTIGNI
+509 EGSVPTIGNSTIGNI

-548 DSNSSKDY
+548 DSSSSKDY
-556 SLEMHFITP
+556 NLEMHFITP

-578 PFFHVFCLTAP
+578 PFFHIFCLTAP

-632 ISSDGVPTQIDV
+632 ISDAGVPTQIDV
-644 SMSFEDM
+644 SVAFQDM

-702 FASSAVGAFSS
+702 FASSAVGAFSA
-713 TGSNFMRHIS
+713 TGSNFMKHIS
-723 DRLSAAYNSIYYGW
+723 QKLANIYMSIYFNN

>member
-1 MPTAYLCRTSRPT
+1 MATAYLCRTSRPT

-25 TNTVIPKGSLFI
+25 TSTVIPKGSMFI
-37 STKYYDREN
+37 STKYHNREN
-46 LEFYEITKDEYNQN
+46 LDFYEITNDEYNQN
-60 LPVGAWVVGD
+60 LPVGAWVAGD
-70 VVEYLPTDDI
+70 VIDCIPTDDFDI
-80 IDTPKLEQ
+80 ANITKNSTNNEI
-88 KAGYEEVNETLFIK
+88 NETLFIK
-102 SEKITV
+102 SNKITV
-108 YDDSQSSTSVNHELK
+108 YEDSQSTTSVLHELK
-123 LKDSLIVDRKA
+123 LKDSLTVDRKA
-134 NVLCNGMTQV
+134 DTLCNGVVQT
-144 RYHITKVNGSDSHPD
+144 RYHITAVNGSTSHPD

-171 LKNTKVVFH
+171 LKQTKVVFH
-180 NNAVQKK
+180 TNRVQSRT
-187 VARVATLTANT
+187 VTATTLDTS
-198 ARDATTTTTT
+198 ARDATTGTTT
-208 TPSVDTT
+208 TPTINTT
-215 NTTDGVTASNAD
+215 NSVDGVTASNAE

-237 QTSMDQLYENY
+237 QTDMDQLYQNY

-260 SVPIGRM
+260 DVPIGRM

-296 PDEVTSLNVRSGS
+296 PDEVTSLNVRTGS

-324 MPIAVITPG
+324 MPIVVIAPG

-345 IGYSGSSQ
+345 IGYSGTSQ

-378 AALTE
+378 AELTN
-383 DDGDYQ
+383 DNGDYQ

-394 VDTADYFNYVNA
+394 IDTADYFNYANA

-417 TDFIYHGSACSSLDW
+417 TDFIYHGTTCDKLDW
-432 SKYNQSV
+432 GKYNQSV

-451 VTNGVSFAFDPLS
+451 VTNGVSFAFDPIS

-469 ISNNTADS
+469 ISNETSDS
-477 MFTSMLNEV
+477 MFTNMLNEV
-486 SSKAREVEFV
+486 SAKAREVEFV
-496 TGQIGIDTGLSSY
+496 TGQIGIDTGLANY
-509 EGSTPTIGDSTIGNI
+509 EGSVPTIGNSTIGNI

-548 DSNSSKDY
+548 DSSSSKDY
-556 SLEMHFITP
+556 NLEMHFITP

-578 PFFHVFCLTAP
+578 PFFHIFCLTAP

-632 ISSDGVPTQIDV
+632 ISGDGVPTQIDV
-644 SMSFEDM
+644 SVAFQDM

-660 SGITG
+660 SGVTG

-702 FASSAVGAFSS
+702 FASSAVGAFSA
-713 TGSNFMRHIS
+713 TGSNFMKHIS
-723 DRLSAAYNSIYYGW
+723 DRLANIYTRIYFNN

>member
-1 MPTAYLCRTSRPT
+1 MATAYLCRTSRPT

-25 TNTVIPKGSLFI
+25 TSTVIPKGSMFI
-37 STKYYDREN
+37 STHYHNREN
-46 LEFYEITKDEYNQN
+46 LDFYEITEDEYNQN
-60 LPVGAWVVGD
+60 LPVGAWVAGD
-70 VVEYLPTDDI
+70 VIDCIPTDDF
-80 IDTPKLEQ
+80 DTANITKNSSNNEI
-88 KAGYEEVNETLFIK
+88 NETLFIK
-102 SEKITV
+102 SNKITV
-108 YDDSQSSTSVNHELK
+108 YEDSQSTTSVLHELK
-123 LKDSLIVDRKA
+123 LKDSLTVDRKA
-134 NVLCNGMTQV
+134 DTLCNGVVQA
-144 RYHITKVNGSDSHPD
+144 RYHITAVNGSTSHPD

-171 LKNTKVVFH
+171 LKQTKVVFH
-180 NNAVQKK
+180 TNRVQSRAVT
-187 VARVATLTANT
+187 ATTLDAS
-198 ARDATTTTTT
+198 ARDATTGTTT
-208 TPSVDTT
+208 TPTINTT
-215 NTTDGVTASNAD
+215 NSVDGVTVSNSD

-237 QTSMDQLYENY
+237 QTDMDQLYQNY

-260 SVPIGRM
+260 DVPIGRM

-296 PDEVTSLNVRSGS
+296 PDEVTSLNVRTGS

-324 MPIAVITPG
+324 MPIVVIAPG

-345 IGYSGSSQ
+345 IGYSGTSQ

-378 AALTE
+378 AELTN
-383 DDGDYQ
+383 DNGDYQ

-394 VDTADYFNYVNA
+394 IDTADYFNYVNA

-417 TDFIYHGSACSSLDW
+417 TDFIYHGTTCDKLDW
-432 SKYNQSV
+432 GKYNQSV

-451 VTNGVSFAFDPLS
+451 VTNGVSFAFDPVS

-469 ISNNTADS
+469 ISNETSDS

-496 TGQIGIDTGLSSY
+496 TGQIGIDTGLANY
-509 EGSTPTIGDSTIGNI
+509 EGSVPTIGNSTIGNI

-548 DSNSSKDY
+548 DSSSSKDY
-556 SLEMHFITP
+556 NLEMHFITP

-578 PFFHVFCLTAP
+578 PFFHIFCLTAP

-613 VEMGIINSL
+613 VEMGIITSL

-632 ISSDGVPTQIDV
+632 ISDAGVPTQIDV
-644 SMSFEDM
+644 SVAFQDM

-702 FASSAVGAFSS
+702 FASSAVGAFSA
-713 TGSNFMRHIS
+713 TGSNFMRH
-723 DRLSAAYNSIYYGW
+723 LSQKLSNTYLNLYYNN

>member
-1 MPTAYLCRTSRPT
+1 MATAYLCRTSRPT

-25 TNTVIPKGSLFI
+25 TSTVIPKGSMFI
-37 STKYYDREN
+37 STNYHNREN
-46 LEFYEITKDEYNQN
+46 LDFYEITNDEYNQN
-60 LPVGAWVVGD
+60 LPVGAWVAGD
-70 VVEYLPTDDI
+70 VIDCIPTDDF
-80 IDTPKLEQ
+80 DTTNITKNSTNNEI
-88 KAGYEEVNETLFIK
+88 NETLFIK
-102 SEKITV
+102 SNKITV
-108 YDDSQSSTSVNHELK
+108 YEDSQSTTTVLHELK
-123 LKDSLIVDRKA
+123 LKDSLTVDRKA
-134 NVLCNGMTQV
+134 DTLCNGVVQT
-144 RYHITKVNGSDSHPD
+144 RYHITAVNGSTSHPD

-171 LKNTKVVFH
+171 LKQTKVVFH
-180 NNAVQKK
+180 TNRVQS
-187 VARVATLTANT
+187 RVATATTLDAS
-198 ARDATTTTTT
+198 ARDATTGTTT
-208 TPSVDTT
+208 TPTVDTT
-215 NTTDGVTASNAD
+215 NSVDGVTASNGD

-237 QTSMDQLYENY
+237 QTDMDQLYQNY

-260 SVPIGRM
+260 DVPIGRM

-296 PDEVTSLNVRSGS
+296 PDEVTSLNVRTGS

-324 MPIAVITPG
+324 MPIVVIAPG

-345 IGYSGSSQ
+345 IGYSGTSQ

-378 AALTE
+378 AELTN
-383 DDGDYQ
+383 DNGDYQ

-394 VDTADYFNYVNA
+394 IDTADYFNYVNA

-417 TDFIYHGSACSSLDW
+417 TNFTYHGTTCDKLDW
-432 SKYNQSV
+432 GKYNQSV

-451 VTNGVSFAFDPLS
+451 VTNGVSFAFDPVS

-469 ISNNTADS
+469 ISNETSDS

-496 TGQIGIDTGLSSY
+496 TGQIGIDTGLANY
-509 EGSTPTIGDSTIGNI
+509 EGSTPTIGNSTIGNI

-548 DSNSSKDY
+548 DSSSSKDY

-578 PFFHVFCLTAP
+578 PFFHIFCLTAP

-613 VEMGIINSL
+613 VEMGIITSL

-632 ISSDGVPTQIDV
+632 ISGDGVPTQIDV
-644 SMSFEDM
+644 SVAFQDM

-702 FASSAVGAFSS
+702 FASSAVGAFSA

-723 DRLSAAYNSIYYGW
+723 DRLSSIYTAIYFNN

>member
-1 MPTAYLCRTSRPT
+1 MATVYLCRTSRPT

-25 TNTVIPKGSLFI
+25 TSTVIPKGSMFI
-37 STKYYDREN
+37 STNYHNREN
-46 LEFYEITKDEYNQN
+46 LDFYEITNDEYNQN
-60 LPVGAWVVGD
+60 LPVGAWVAGD
-70 VVEYLPTDDI
+70 VIDCIPTDDF
-80 IDTPKLEQ
+80 DTTNITKNSTNNEI
-88 KAGYEEVNETLFIK
+88 NETLFIK
-102 SEKITV
+102 SNKITV
-108 YDDSQSSTSVNHELK
+108 YEDSQSTTTVLHELK
-123 LKDSLIVDRKA
+123 LKDSLTVDRKA
-134 NVLCNGMTQV
+134 DTLCNGVIQT
-144 RYHITKVNGSDSHPD
+144 RYHITAVNGSTSHPD

-171 LKNTKVVFH
+171 LKQTKVVFH
-180 NNAVQKK
+180 TNRVQSRT
-187 VARVATLTANT
+187 VTATTLDTS
-198 ARDATTTTTT
+198 ARDATTGTTT
-208 TPSVDTT
+208 TPTVDTT
-215 NTTDGVTASNAD
+215 NSVDGVTASNAD

-237 QTSMDQLYENY
+237 QTDMDQLYQNY

-260 SVPIGRM
+260 DVPIGRM

-296 PDEVTSLNVRSGS
+296 PDEVTSLNVRTGS

-324 MPIAVITPG
+324 MPIVVIAPG

-345 IGYSGSSQ
+345 IGYSGTSQ

-358 WIPFFDTANELTGSE
+358 WIPFFDTANELTSSE

-378 AALTE
+378 AELTN
-383 DDGDYQ
+383 DNGDYQ

-394 VDTADYFNYVNA
+394 IDTADYFNYVNA

-417 TDFIYHGSACSSLDW
+417 TDFIYHGTTCDKLDW
-432 SKYNQSV
+432 GKYNQSV

-451 VTNGVSFAFDPLS
+451 VTNGVSFAFDPVS

-469 ISNNTADS
+469 ISNETSDS
-477 MFTSMLNEV
+477 MFTNMLNEV
-486 SSKAREVEFV
+486 SAKAREVEFV
-496 TGQIGIDTGLSSY
+496 TGQIGIDTGLANY
-509 EGSTPTIGDSTIGNI
+509 EGSVPTIGNSTIGNI

-556 SLEMHFITP
+556 NLEMHFITP

-578 PFFHVFCLTAP
+578 PFFHIFCLTAP

-632 ISSDGVPTQIDV
+632 ISGDGVPTQIDV
-644 SMSFEDM
+644 SVAFQDM

-702 FASSAVGAFSS
+702 FASSAVGAFSA
-713 TGSNFMRHIS
+713 TGSNFMKHIS
-723 DRLSAAYNSIYYGW
+723 DRLANIYTRIYFNN

>member
-1 MPTAYLCRTSRPT
+1 MATAYLCRTSRPT

-25 TNTVIPKGSLFI
+25 TSTVIPKGSMFI
-37 STKYYDREN
+37 STNYHNREN
-46 LEFYEITKDEYNQN
+46 LDFYEITNDEYNQN
-60 LPVGAWVVGD
+60 LPVGAWVAGD
-70 VVEYLPTDDI
+70 VIDCIPTDDF
-80 IDTPKLEQ
+80 DTTNITKNSTNNEI
-88 KAGYEEVNETLFIK
+88 NETLFIK
-102 SEKITV
+102 SNKITV
-108 YDDSQSSTSVNHELK
+108 YEDSQSTTTVLHELK
-123 LKDSLIVDRKA
+123 LKDSLTVDRKA
-134 NVLCNGMTQV
+134 DTLCNGVVQT
-144 RYHITKVNGSDSHPD
+144 RYHITAVNGSTSHPD

-171 LKNTKVVFH
+171 LKQTKVVFH
-180 NNAVQKK
+180 TNRVQS
-187 VARVATLTANT
+187 RVATATTLDAS
-198 ARDATTTTTT
+198 ARDATTGTTT
-208 TPSVDTT
+208 TPTVDTT
-215 NTTDGVTASNAD
+215 NSVDGVTASNGD

-237 QTSMDQLYENY
+237 QTDMDQLYQNY

-260 SVPIGRM
+260 DVPIGRM

-296 PDEVTSLNVRSGS
+296 PDEVTSLNVRTGS

-324 MPIAVITPG
+324 MPIVVIAPG

-345 IGYSGSSQ
+345 IGYSGTSQ

-378 AALTE
+378 AELTN
-383 DDGDYQ
+383 DNGDYQ

-394 VDTADYFNYVNA
+394 IDTADYFNYVNA

-417 TDFIYHGSACSSLDW
+417 TNFTYHGTTCDKLDW
-432 SKYNQSV
+432 GKYNQSV

-451 VTNGVSFAFDPLS
+451 VTNGVSFAFDPVS

-469 ISNNTADS
+469 ISNETSDS

-496 TGQIGIDTGLSSY
+496 TGQVGIDTGLANY
-509 EGSTPTIGDSTIGNI
+509 EGSTPTIGNSTIGNI

-548 DSNSSKDY
+548 DSSSSKDY
-556 SLEMHFITP
+556 NLEMHFITP
-565 YATTFCKW
+565 YATIFCKW

-578 PFFHVFCLTAP
+578 PFFHIFCLTAP

-613 VEMGIINSL
+613 VEMGIITSL

-632 ISSDGVPTQIDV
+632 ISGDGVPTQIDV
-644 SMSFEDM
+644 SVAFQDM

-702 FASSAVGAFSS
+702 FASSAVGAFSA

-723 DRLSAAYNSIYYGW
+723 DRLSSIYTAIYFNN

>member
-1 MPTAYLCRTSRPT
+1 MATAYLCRTSRPT

-25 TNTVIPKGSLFI
+25 TSTVIPKGSMFI
-37 STKYYDREN
+37 STNYHNREN
-46 LEFYEITKDEYNQN
+46 LDFYEITEDEYNQN
-60 LPVGAWVVGD
+60 LPVGAWVAGD
-70 VVEYLPTDDI
+70 VIDCIPTDDF
-80 IDTPKLEQ
+80 DTANITKNSTNNEI
-88 KAGYEEVNETLFIK
+88 NETLFIK
-102 SEKITV
+102 SNKITV
-108 YDDSQSSTSVNHELK
+108 YDDSQSTTSVLHELK
-123 LKDSLIVDRKA
+123 LKDSLTVDRKA
-134 NVLCNGMTQV
+134 DTLCNGVIQT
-144 RYHITKVNGSDSHPD
+144 RYHITAVNGSASHPD

-171 LKNTKVVFH
+171 LKQTKVVFH
-180 NNAVQKK
+180 TNRVQS
-187 VARVATLTANT
+187 RVANVTTLDAS
-198 ARDATTTTTT
+198 ARDTTTGTTT
-208 TPSVDTT
+208 TPTINTT
-215 NTTDGVTASNAD
+215 NSVDGVTASNAD

-237 QTSMDQLYENY
+237 QTDMDQLYQNY

-260 SVPIGRM
+260 DVPIGRM

-296 PDEVTSLNVRSGS
+296 PDEVTSLNVRTGS

-324 MPIAVITPG
+324 MPIVVIAPG

-345 IGYSGSSQ
+345 IGYSGTSQ

-358 WIPFFDTANELTGSE
+358 WIPFFDTANELTSSE

-378 AALTE
+378 AELTN
-383 DDGDYQ
+383 DNGDYQ

-394 VDTADYFNYVNA
+394 IDTADYFNYVNA

-417 TDFIYHGSACSSLDW
+417 TDFIYHGTTCDKLDW
-432 SKYNQSV
+432 GKYNQSV

-469 ISNNTADS
+469 ISNETSDS
-477 MFTSMLNEV
+477 MFTNMLNEV

-496 TGQIGIDTGLSSY
+496 TGQIGIDTGLANY
-509 EGSTPTIGDSTIGNI
+509 EGSTPTIGNSSIGNI

-548 DSNSSKDY
+548 DSSSSKDY
-556 SLEMHFITP
+556 NLEMHFITP

-578 PFFHVFCLTAP
+578 PFFHIFCLTAP

-613 VEMGIINSL
+613 VEMGIITSL

-632 ISSDGVPTQIDV
+632 ISGDGVPTQIDV
-644 SMSFEDM
+644 SVAFQDM

-702 FASSAVGAFSS
+702 FASSAVGAFSA

-723 DRLSAAYNSIYYGW
+723 DRLSSIYTSIYFGN

>member
-1 MPTAYLCRTSRPT
+1 MATAYLCRTSRPT

-25 TNTVIPKGSLFI
+25 TSTVIPKGSMFI
-37 STKYYDREN
+37 STNYRNREN
-46 LEFYEITKDEYNQN
+46 LDFYEITEDEYNQN
-60 LPVGAWVVGD
+60 LPVGAWVAGD
-70 VVEYLPTDDI
+70 VIDCIPTDDF
-80 IDTPKLEQ
+80 DTANITKNSTNNEI
-88 KAGYEEVNETLFIK
+88 NETLFIK
-102 SEKITV
+102 SNKITV
-108 YDDSQSSTSVNHELK
+108 YEDSQSTTSVLHELK
-123 LKDSLIVDRKA
+123 LKDSLTVDRKA
-134 NVLCNGMTQV
+134 DTLCNGVVQT
-144 RYHITKVNGSDSHPD
+144 RYHITAVNGSTSHPD

-171 LKNTKVVFH
+171 LKQTKVVFH
-180 NNAVQKK
+180 TNRVQSRAVT
-187 VARVATLTANT
+187 ATTLDAS
-198 ARDATTTTTT
+198 ARDATTGTTT
-208 TPSVDTT
+208 TPTINTT
-215 NTTDGVTASNAD
+215 NSVDGVTASNAD

-237 QTSMDQLYENY
+237 QTDMDQLYQNY

-260 SVPIGRM
+260 DVPIGRM

-296 PDEVTSLNVRSGS
+296 PDEVTSLNVRTGS

-324 MPIAVITPG
+324 MPIVVIAPG

-345 IGYSGSSQ
+345 IGYSGTSQ

-378 AALTE
+378 AELTN
-383 DDGDYQ
+383 DNGDYQ

-394 VDTADYFNYVNA
+394 IDTADYFNYVNA

-417 TDFIYHGSACSSLDW
+417 TDFIYHGATCDKLDW
-432 SKYNQSV
+432 GKYNQSV

-451 VTNGVSFAFDPLS
+451 VTNGVSFAFDPIS

-469 ISNNTADS
+469 ISNETSDS
-477 MFTSMLNEV
+477 MFTNMLNEV
-486 SSKAREVEFV
+486 SAKAREVEFV
-496 TGQIGIDTGLSSY
+496 TGQIGIDTGLANY
-509 EGSTPTIGDSTIGNI
+509 EGSVPTIGNSTIGNI

-556 SLEMHFITP
+556 NLEMHFITP

-578 PFFHVFCLTAP
+578 PFFHIFCLTAP

-632 ISSDGVPTQIDV
+632 ISGDGVPTQIDV
-644 SMSFEDM
+644 SVAFQDM

-660 SGITG
+660 SGVTG

-702 FASSAVGAFSS
+702 FASSAVGAFSA
-713 TGSNFMRHIS
+713 TGSNFMKH
-723 DRLSAAYNSIYYGW
+723 LSQKLSNAYLSLYYNN

>member
-1 MPTAYLCRTSRPT
+1 MATVYLCRTSRPT

-25 TNTVIPKGSLFI
+25 TSTVIPKGSMFI
-37 STKYYDREN
+37 STNYHNREN
-46 LEFYEITKDEYNQN
+46 LDFYEITNDEYNQN
-60 LPVGAWVVGD
+60 LPVGAWVAGD
-70 VVEYLPTDDI
+70 VIDCIPTDDF
-80 IDTPKLEQ
+80 DTTNITKNSTNNEI
-88 KAGYEEVNETLFIK
+88 NETLFIK
-102 SEKITV
+102 SNKITV
-108 YDDSQSSTSVNHELK
+108 YEDSQSTTTVLHELK
-123 LKDSLIVDRKA
+123 LKDSLTVDRKA
-134 NVLCNGMTQV
+134 DTLCNGVIQT
-144 RYHITKVNGSDSHPD
+144 RYHITAVNGSTSHPD

-171 LKNTKVVFH
+171 LKQTKVVFH
-180 NNAVQKK
+180 TNRVQSRT
-187 VARVATLTANT
+187 VTATTLDTS
-198 ARDATTTTTT
+198 ARDATTGTTT
-208 TPSVDTT
+208 TPTINTT
-215 NTTDGVTASNAD
+215 NSVDGVTASNAD

-237 QTSMDQLYENY
+237 QTDMDQLYQNY

-260 SVPIGRM
+260 DVPIGRM

-296 PDEVTSLNVRSGS
+296 PDEVTSLNVRTGS

-324 MPIAVITPG
+324 MPIVVIAPG

-345 IGYSGSSQ
+345 IGYSGTSQ

-378 AALTE
+378 AELTN
-383 DDGDYQ
+383 DNGDYQ

-394 VDTADYFNYVNA
+394 IDTADYFNYVNA

-417 TDFIYHGSACSSLDW
+417 TDFIYHGTTCDKLDW
-432 SKYNQSV
+432 GKYNQSV

-451 VTNGVSFAFDPLS
+451 VTNGVSFAFDPIS

-469 ISNNTADS
+469 ISNETSDS
-477 MFTSMLNEV
+477 MFTNMLNEV
-486 SSKAREVEFV
+486 SAKAREVEFV
-496 TGQIGIDTGLSSY
+496 TGQIGIDTGLANY
-509 EGSTPTIGDSTIGNI
+509 EGSVPTIGNSTIGNI

-556 SLEMHFITP
+556 NLEMHFITP

-578 PFFHVFCLTAP
+578 PFFHIFCLTAP

-632 ISSDGVPTQIDV
+632 ISGDGVPTQIDV
-644 SMSFEDM
+644 SVAFQDM

-660 SGITG
+660 SGVTG

-702 FASSAVGAFSS
+702 FASSAVGAFSA
-713 TGSNFMRHIS
+713 TGSNFMKHIS
-723 DRLSAAYNSIYYGW
+723 QKLANIYMSIYFNN

>member
-1 MPTAYLCRTSRPT
+1 MATAYLCRTSRPT

-25 TNTVIPKGSLFI
+25 TSTVIPKGSMFI
-37 STKYYDREN
+37 STNYHNREN
-46 LEFYEITKDEYNQN
+46 LDFYEITNDEYNQN
-60 LPVGAWVVGD
+60 LPVGAWVAGD
-70 VVEYLPTDDI
+70 VIDCIPTDDFDI
-80 IDTPKLEQ
+80 ANNTKNSTNNEI
-88 KAGYEEVNETLFIK
+88 NETLFIK
-102 SEKITV
+102 SNKITV
-108 YDDSQSSTSVNHELK
+108 YEDSQSTTTVLHELK
-123 LKDSLIVDRKA
+123 LKDSLTVDRKA
-134 NVLCNGMTQV
+134 DTLCNGVIQT
-144 RYHITKVNGSDSHPD
+144 RYHITAVNGSTSHPD
-159 VGKWILGDYAVD
+159 VGKWILGDYAID
-171 LKNTKVVFH
+171 LKQTKVVFH
-180 NNAVQKK
+180 TNRVQP
-187 VARVATLTANT
+187 RIATATTLDAS
-198 ARDATTTTTT
+198 ARDATTGTTT
-208 TPSVDTT
+208 TPTVDTT
-215 NTTDGVTASNAD
+215 NSVDGVTASNGD

-237 QTSMDQLYENY
+237 QTDMDQLYQNY

-260 SVPIGRM
+260 DVPIGRM

-296 PDEVTSLNVRSGS
+296 PDEVTSLNVRTGS

-324 MPIAVITPG
+324 MPIVVIAPG

-345 IGYSGSSQ
+345 IGYSGTSQ

-378 AALTE
+378 AELTN
-383 DDGDYQ
+383 DNGDYQ

-394 VDTADYFNYVNA
+394 IDTADYFNYVNA

-417 TDFIYHGSACSSLDW
+417 TNFTYHGTTCDKLDW
-432 SKYNQSV
+432 GKYNQSV

-451 VTNGVSFAFDPLS
+451 VTNGVSFAFDPVS

-469 ISNNTADS
+469 ISNETSDS

-496 TGQIGIDTGLSSY
+496 TGQVGIDTGLANY
-509 EGSTPTIGDSTIGNI
+509 EGSTPTIGNSTIGNI

-548 DSNSSKDY
+548 DSSSSKDY
-556 SLEMHFITP
+556 NLEMHFITP

-578 PFFHVFCLTAP
+578 PFFHIFCLTAP

-613 VEMGIINSL
+613 VEMGIITSL

-632 ISSDGVPTQIDV
+632 ISGDGVPTQIDV
-644 SMSFEDM
+644 SVAFQDM

-702 FASSAVGAFSS
+702 FASSAVGAFSA

-723 DRLSAAYNSIYYGW
+723 DRLSSIYTAIYFNN

>member
-1 MPTAYLCRTSRPT
+1 MATAYLCRTSRPT

-25 TNTVIPKGSLFI
+25 TSTVIPKGSMFI
-37 STKYYDREN
+37 STNYHNREN
-46 LEFYEITKDEYNQN
+46 LDFYEITEDEYNQN
-60 LPVGAWVVGD
+60 LPVGAWVAGD
-70 VVEYLPTDDI
+70 VIDCIPTDDF
-80 IDTPKLEQ
+80 DTTNTTKNSTNNEI
-88 KAGYEEVNETLFIK
+88 NETLFIK
-102 SEKITV
+102 SNKITV
-108 YDDSQSSTSVNHELK
+108 YDDSQSTTSVLHELK
-123 LKDSLIVDRKA
+123 LKDSLTVDRKA
-134 NVLCNGMTQV
+134 DTLCNGVVQT
-144 RYHITKVNGSDSHPD
+144 RYHITAVNGSTSHPD

-171 LKNTKVVFH
+171 LKQTKVVFH
-180 NNAVQKK
+180 TNRVQFRAVT
-187 VARVATLTANT
+187 ATTLDVS
-198 ARDATTTTTT
+198 ARDATTGTTT
-208 TPSVDTT
+208 TPTINTT
-215 NTTDGVTASNAD
+215 NNVDGVTASNAD

-237 QTSMDQLYENY
+237 QTDMDQLYQNY

-260 SVPIGRM
+260 DVPIGRM

-296 PDEVTSLNVRSGS
+296 PDEVTSLNVRTGS

-324 MPIAVITPG
+324 MPIVVIAPG

-345 IGYSGSSQ
+345 IGYSGTSQ

-378 AALTE
+378 AELTN
-383 DDGDYQ
+383 DNGDYQ

-394 VDTADYFNYVNA
+394 IDTADYFNYVNA

-417 TDFIYHGSACSSLDW
+417 TDFIYHGATCDKLDW
-432 SKYNQSV
+432 GKYNQSV

-451 VTNGVSFAFDPLS
+451 VTNGVSFAFDPIS

-469 ISNNTADS
+469 ISNETSDS
-477 MFTSMLNEV
+477 MFTNMLNEV
-486 SSKAREVEFV
+486 SAKAREVEFV
-496 TGQIGIDTGLSSY
+496 TGQIGIDTGLANY
-509 EGSTPTIGDSTIGNI
+509 EGSVPTIGNSTIGNI

-556 SLEMHFITP
+556 NLEMHFITP

-578 PFFHVFCLTAP
+578 PFFHIFCLTAP

-632 ISSDGVPTQIDV
+632 ISGDGVPTQIDV
-644 SMSFEDM
+644 SVAFQDM

-660 SGITG
+660 SGVTG

-702 FASSAVGAFSS
+702 FASSAVGAFSA
-713 TGSNFMRHIS
+713 TGSNFMKHLQ
-723 DRLSAAYNSIYYGW
+723 DRLSQTWIDIYY

>member
-1 MPTAYLCRTSRPT
+1 MATAYLCRTSRPT

-25 TNTVIPKGSLFI
+25 ASTVIPKGSMFI
-37 STKYYDREN
+37 STNYHNREN
-46 LEFYEITKDEYNQN
+46 LDFYEITNDEYNQN
-60 LPVGAWVVGD
+60 LPVGAWVAGD
-70 VVEYLPTDDI
+70 VIDCIPTDDF
-80 IDTPKLEQ
+80 DTTNITKNSTNNEI
-88 KAGYEEVNETLFIK
+88 NETLFIK
-102 SEKITV
+102 SNKITV
-108 YDDSQSSTSVNHELK
+108 YEDSQSTTTVLHELK
-123 LKDSLIVDRKA
+123 LKDSLTVDRKA
-134 NVLCNGMTQV
+134 DTLCNGVIQT
-144 RYHITKVNGSDSHPD
+144 RYHITAVNGSTSHPD

-171 LKNTKVVFH
+171 LKQTKVVFH
-180 NNAVQKK
+180 TNRVQS
-187 VARVATLTANT
+187 RVANATTLDAS
-198 ARDATTTTTT
+198 ARDATTGTTTT
-208 TPSVDTT
+208 QTVDTT
-215 NTTDGVTASNAD
+215 NSVDGVTASNAD

-237 QTSMDQLYENY
+237 QTDMDQLYQNY

-260 SVPIGRM
+260 DVPIGRM

-296 PDEVTSLNVRSGS
+296 PDEVTSLNVRTGS

-324 MPIAVITPG
+324 MPIVVIAPG

-345 IGYSGSSQ
+345 IGYSGTSQ

-378 AALTE
+378 AELTN
-383 DDGDYQ
+383 DNGDYQ

-394 VDTADYFNYVNA
+394 IDTADYFNYVNA

-417 TDFIYHGSACSSLDW
+417 TNFTYHGTTCDKLDW
-432 SKYNQSV
+432 GKYNQSV

-451 VTNGVSFAFDPLS
+451 VTNGVSFAFDPVS

-469 ISNNTADS
+469 ISNETSDS

-496 TGQIGIDTGLSSY
+496 TGQVGIDTGLANY
-509 EGSTPTIGDSTIGNI
+509 EGSTPTIGNSTIGNI

-548 DSNSSKDY
+548 DSSSSKDY
-556 SLEMHFITP
+556 NIEMHFITP

-578 PFFHVFCLTAP
+578 PFFHIFCLTAP

-613 VEMGIINSL
+613 VEMGIITSL

-632 ISSDGVPTQIDV
+632 ISGDGVPTQIDV
-644 SMSFEDM
+644 SVAFQDM

-702 FASSAVGAFSS
+702 FASSAVGAFSA
-713 TGSNFMRHIS
+713 TGSNFMKH
-723 DRLSAAYNSIYYGW
+723 LSQKLSNAYLSLYYNN

>member
-1 MPTAYLCRTSRPT
+1 MATAYLCRTSRPT

-25 TNTVIPKGSLFI
+25 TSTVIPKGSMFI
-37 STKYYDREN
+37 STNYHNREN
-46 LEFYEITKDEYNQN
+46 LDFYEITNDEYNQN
-60 LPVGAWVVGD
+60 LPVGAWVAGD
-70 VVEYLPTDDI
+70 VIDCIPTDDF
-80 IDTPKLEQ
+80 DTTNITKNSTNNEI
-88 KAGYEEVNETLFIK
+88 NETLFIK
-102 SEKITV
+102 SNKITV
-108 YDDSQSSTSVNHELK
+108 YEDSQSTTTVLYELK
-123 LKDSLIVDRKA
+123 LKDSLTVDRKA
-134 NVLCNGMTQV
+134 DTLCNGVIQT
-144 RYHITKVNGSDSHPD
+144 RYHITAVNGSTSHPD

-171 LKNTKVVFH
+171 LKQTKVVFH
-180 NNAVQKK
+180 TNRVQSRT
-187 VARVATLTANT
+187 VTATTLDTS
-198 ARDATTTTTT
+198 ARDATTGTTT
-208 TPSVDTT
+208 TPTVDTT
-215 NTTDGVTASNAD
+215 NSVDGVTASNAD

-237 QTSMDQLYENY
+237 QTDMDQLYQNY

-260 SVPIGRM
+260 DVPIGRM

-296 PDEVTSLNVRSGS
+296 PDEVTSLNVRTGS

-324 MPIAVITPG
+324 MPIVVIAPG

-345 IGYSGSSQ
+345 IGYSGTSQ

-378 AALTE
+378 AELTN
-383 DDGDYQ
+383 DNGDYQ

-394 VDTADYFNYVNA
+394 IDTADYFNYVNA

-417 TDFIYHGSACSSLDW
+417 TNFTYHGTTCDKLDW
-432 SKYNQSV
+432 GKYNQSV

-451 VTNGVSFAFDPLS
+451 VTNGVSFAFDPVS

-469 ISNNTADS
+469 ISNETSDS

-496 TGQIGIDTGLSSY
+496 TGQVGIDTGLANY
-509 EGSTPTIGDSTIGNI
+509 EGSTPTLGNSTIGNI

-548 DSNSSKDY
+548 DSSSSKDY
-556 SLEMHFITP
+556 NLEMHFITP
-565 YATTFCKW
+565 YATIFCKW

-578 PFFHVFCLTAP
+578 PFFHIFCLTAP

-613 VEMGIINSL
+613 VEMGIITSL

-632 ISSDGVPTQIDV
+632 ISGDGVPTQIDV
-644 SMSFEDM
+644 SVAFQDM

-702 FASSAVGAFSS
+702 FASSAVGAFSA
-713 TGSNFMRHIS
+713 TGSHFIRHIS
-723 DRLSAAYNSIYYGW
+723 DRLSSIYTAIYFNN

>member
-1 MPTAYLCRTSRPT
+1 MATAYLCRTSRPT

-25 TNTVIPKGSLFI
+25 TSTVIPKGSMFI
-37 STKYYDREN
+37 STNYHNREN
-46 LEFYEITKDEYNQN
+46 LDFYEITNDEYNQN
-60 LPVGAWVVGD
+60 LPVGAWVAGD
-70 VVEYLPTDDI
+70 VIDCIPTDDF
-80 IDTPKLEQ
+80 DTTNITKNSTNNEI
-88 KAGYEEVNETLFIK
+88 NETLFIK
-102 SEKITV
+102 SNKITV
-108 YDDSQSSTSVNHELK
+108 YEDSQSTTTVLHELK
-123 LKDSLIVDRKA
+123 LKDSLTVDRKA
-134 NVLCNGMTQV
+134 DTLCNGVIQT
-144 RYHITKVNGSDSHPD
+144 RYHITAVNGSTSHPD

-171 LKNTKVVFH
+171 LKQTKVVFH
-180 NNAVQKK
+180 TNRIQS
-187 VARVATLTANT
+187 RVATATTLDAS
-198 ARDATTTTTT
+198 ARDTTTGTTT
-208 TPSVDTT
+208 TPTVDTT
-215 NTTDGVTASNAD
+215 NSVDGVTASNAD

-237 QTSMDQLYENY
+237 QTDMDQLYQNY

-260 SVPIGRM
+260 DVPIGRM

-296 PDEVTSLNVRSGS
+296 PDEVTSLNVRTGS

-324 MPIAVITPG
+324 MPIVVIAPG

-345 IGYSGSSQ
+345 IGYSGTSQ

-378 AALTE
+378 AELTN
-383 DDGDYQ
+383 DNGDYQ

-394 VDTADYFNYVNA
+394 IDTADYFNYVNA

-417 TDFIYHGSACSSLDW
+417 TNFTYHGTTCDKLDW
-432 SKYNQSV
+432 GKYNQSV

-451 VTNGVSFAFDPLS
+451 VTNGVSFAFDPVS

-469 ISNNTADS
+469 ISNETSDS

-496 TGQIGIDTGLSSY
+496 TGQVGIDTGLANY
-509 EGSTPTIGDSTIGNI
+509 EGSTPTIGNSTIGNI

-548 DSNSSKDY
+548 DSSSSKDY
-556 SLEMHFITP
+556 NIEMHFITP

-578 PFFHVFCLTAP
+578 PFFHIFCLTAP

-613 VEMGIINSL
+613 VEMGIITSL

-632 ISSDGVPTQIDV
+632 ISGDGVPTQIDV
-644 SMSFEDM
+644 SVAFQDM

-702 FASSAVGAFSS
+702 FASSAVGAFSA
-713 TGSNFMRHIS
+713 TGSNFMKHIS
-723 DRLSAAYNSIYYGW
+723 DRLSSIYTAIYFNN